1 MLSRF
6 SGVQIGS
13 HVSISGSIANAI
25 TNASERECSAF
36 QVFTSN
42 PRGWHAKDLTDDGIT
57 NYKNNLSQSN
67 IDRFA
72 TVAHMPYLPNLSS
85 PEISVYE
92 KSIHTMIREVERCDK
107 LGIPY
112 LVTHLG
118 SHKGTGEDKGIQRL
132 VCALTEVAKTNKDV
146 TILLENTAGQKNS
159 VGSDFTQ
166 LAEIFFGLKPASRFG
181 ICIDTCHAFAAGYDL
196 KNQKN
201 VKDTFEK
208 FDKEVGLKHL
218 KILHLND
225 SKGELGSHLDRHDH
239 IGLGQIGN
247 AGLSKVIKL
256 MNKNKI
262 PIILETPIDDRRDEF
277 GDIGTAKELA

>member
-1 MLSRF
+1 M
-6 SGVQIGS
+6 QIGL
-13 HVSISGSIANAI
+13 HVSISGSIANAV
-25 TNASERECSAF
+25 TNAVERECSAF
-36 QVFTSN
+36 QIFTGN
-42 PRGWHAKDLTDDGIT
+42 PRGWYSKDLTDEDVSD
-57 NYKNNLSQSN
+57 YKKNLSESD

-72 TVAHMPYLPNLSS
+72 TVAHMPYLPNLSTPDIPS
-85 PEISVYE
+85 YE
-92 KSIHTMIREVERCDK
+92 KSIKAMIREVERCAK
-107 LGIPY
+107 VGIPY

-118 SHKGTGEDKGIQRL
+118 SHKGSGEEKGIQKL
-132 VCALTEVAKTNKDV
+132 TSALMEVAKATKDV

-166 LAEIFFGLKPASRFG
+166 LAEIFFSLEPANRFG

-208 FDKEVGLKHL
+208 FDKEIGLKYL